1 MKKSALILLM
11 IIVTLSSLFA
21 FSACDKDKGTANGKT
36 VTDLLG
42 REVTVPEKI
51 NRVVCIGAGSL
62 RLYTYVGDLSKLVG
76 VEDIDGDGK
85 DLNGVL
91 SIRPYKM
98 VNKDLFKSLPS
109 CGKGGPQ
116 GSPEAE
122 KILSLNPDIVFSL
135 YTSDKAAMDDLQQKI
150 GKPVVVLSYGK
161 TEAFDENVK
170 KSIALLGDILNRKER
185 ANELL
190 SFISD
195 TETYLS
201 SIGEGIDKDKKATVY
216 LGCQSN
222 YGTHGIESSSAN
234 YSIFDVSKIRNIL
247 DEYVGKNGETFKG
260 YQKSV
265 DWEILVDMNPQRI
278 ILDAGGLVDLKTQLK
293 EKPEIFNRLS
303 AFQNGEIYLQM
314 PYNAYYTNLETAYAD
329 AYFDAWVQY
338 HDIVA
343 PEKLNFDYVAKA
355 REIYTLFLG
364 KDCYD
369 DVAKI
374 MHGGFQT
381 KLDISKIQ
389 NLDISK
395 I

>member
-42 REVTVPEKI
+42 REVTVPEEI

-76 VEDIDGDGK
+76 VEDVDKDGTGVGK
-85 DLNGVL
+85 TL

-98 VNKDLFKSLPS
+98 VNKDLFNSLPS

-122 KILSLNPDIVFSL
+122 KILALNPDIVFSL

-161 TEAFDENVK
+161 TEAFDANVK

-201 SIGEGIDKDKKATVY
+201 SIGEGIDRDKKKTVY

-234 YSIFDVSKIRNIL
+234 YSIFDVSKIRNVL

-265 DWEILVDMNPQRI
+265 DWEILVEMNPDRI
-278 ILDAGGLVDLKTQLK
+278 ILDAGGLEHLKTQLK

-303 AFQNGEIYLQM
+303 AFKKNENGESEIYLQM

-338 HDIVA
+338 HDIA
-343 PEKLNFDYVAKA
+343 PEKLNFNYVEKA

-369 DVAKI
+369 DVAEQ
-374 MHGGFQT
+374 MYGGFQ
-381 KLDISKIQ
+381 KLDISQI
-389 NLDISK
+389 
-395 I
+395 

>member
-1 MKKSALILLM
+1 MKKSVLILLM

-21 FSACDKDKGTANGKT
+21 FSACDKDKDTANGKT

-76 VEDIDGDGK
+76 VEDVDKDGK

-109 CGKGGPQ
+109 CGMGGPQ
-116 GSPEAE
+116 GAPEAE

-161 TEAFDENVK
+161 TEAFDANVK

-234 YSIFDVSKIRNIL
+234 YSIFDVSKIRNVL
-247 DEYVGKNGETFKG
+247 DEYVSKTGETFKG

-265 DWEILVDMNPQRI
+265 DWEILVEMNPDRI
-278 ILDAGGLVDLKTQLK
+278 ILDAGGLHHLETQLK

-303 AFQNGEIYLQM
+303 AFKNGEIYLQM

-338 HDIVA
+338 HDIA
-343 PEKLNFDYVAKA
+343 PEKLNFDYVEKA

-374 MHGGFQT
+374 MRGGFQ
-381 KLDISKIQ
+381 KLDISRI
-389 NLDISK
+389 
-395 I
+395 

>member
-161 TEAFDENVK
+161 TEAFDANVK

-234 YSIFDVSKIRNIL
+234 YSIFDVSKIRNVL
-247 DEYVGKNGETFKG
+247 DEYVSKTGETFKG
-260 YQKSV
+260 YQQSV
-265 DWEILVDMNPQRI
+265 GWEILVDMNPERI
-278 ILDAGGLVDLKTQLK
+278 ILDAGGLKHLKAQLK
-293 EKPEIFNRLS
+293 EKPEIFNSLS

-338 HDIVA
+338 HDIADIA
-343 PEKLNFDYVAKA
+343 PDKLNFDYVEKA

-369 DVAKI
+369 DVADL
-374 MHGGFQT
+374 MYGGFQKNLT
-381 KLDISKIQ
+381 LDDISKI
-389 NLDISK
+389 
-395 I
+395 

>member
-21 FSACDKDKGTANGKT
+21 FSACDKDKDTANGKT

-76 VEDIDGDGK
+76 VEDIDKDGT
-85 DLNGVL
+85 GVGATL

-98 VNKDLFKSLPS
+98 VNKDLFNSLPS
-109 CGKGGPQ
+109 CGMGGPQ
-116 GSPEAE
+116 GSADAE
-122 KILSLNPDIVFSL
+122 KILKPNPDIVFSL

-161 TEAFDENVK
+161 TEAFDANVK

-201 SIGEGIDKDKKATVY
+201 SIGEGIDKAKKATVY

-234 YSIFDVSKIRNIL
+234 YSIFDVSKIRNVL
-247 DEYVGKNGETFKG
+247 DENGYKG
-260 YQKSV
+260 YQKSL
-265 DWEILVDMNPQRI
+265 DLEKLVKMNPQRI
-278 ILDAGGLVDLKTQLK
+278 ILDAGGLYILKTQFK
-293 EKPEIFNRLS
+293 EKSEIFNNLS

-338 HDIVA
+338 HDIA
-343 PEKLNFDYVAKA
+343 PEKLNFDYVEKA

-369 DVAKI
+369 DVAAQ
-374 MHGGFQT
+374 MYGGFQ
-381 KLDISKIQ
+381 KLDISKI
-389 NLDISK
+389 
-395 I
+395 

>member
-21 FSACDKDKGTANGKT
+21 FSACDKDKDTANGKT

-76 VEDIDGDGK
+76 VEDVDKDGK
-85 DLNGVL
+85 DFNGVL

-116 GSPEAE
+116 GSADAE
-122 KILSLNPDIVFSL
+122 KILKLNPDIVFSL

-201 SIGEGIDKDKKATVY
+201 SIGEGIDKDEKKTVY

-234 YSIFDVSKIRNIL
+234 YSIFDVSKIRNVL
-247 DEYVGKNGETFKG
+247 DENGYKG
-260 YQKSV
+260 YQKSL
-265 DWEILVDMNPQRI
+265 DLEKLVKMNPQRI
-278 ILDAGGLVDLKTQLK
+278 VLDAGGLYILKTQLQDK
-293 EKPEIFNRLS
+293 DKSEILNSLS

-338 HDIVA
+338 HDIA
-343 PEKLNFDYVAKA
+343 PEKLNFDYVEKA

-369 DVAKI
+369 DVAAH
-374 MHGGFQT
+374 MYGGFQ
-381 KLDISKIQ
+381 KLDISRI
-389 NLDISK
+389 
-395 I
+395 

>member
-76 VEDIDGDGK
+76 VEDVDKDGT
-85 DLNGVL
+85 GVGATL

-98 VNKDLFKSLPS
+98 VNKDLFNSLPS

-122 KILSLNPDIVFSL
+122 KILALNPDIVFSL

-161 TEAFDENVK
+161 TEAFDVNVK

-234 YSIFDVSKIRNIL
+234 YSIFDVSKIRNVL

>member
-76 VEDIDGDGK
+76 VEDVDKDGT
-85 DLNGVL
+85 GVGATL

-98 VNKDLFKSLPS
+98 VNKDLFNSLQS

-122 KILSLNPDIVFSL
+122 KILALNPDIVFSL

-161 TEAFDENVK
+161 TEAFDANVK

-201 SIGEGIDKDKKATVY
+201 SIGEGIDNSKKATVY

-234 YSIFDVSKIRNIL
+234 YSIFDVSKIRNVL

-265 DWEILVDMNPQRI
+265 DWEILVEMNPDRI
-278 ILDAGGLVDLKTQLK
+278 ILDAGGLEHLKTQLK

-338 HDIVA
+338 HDIA
-343 PEKLNFDYVAKA
+343 PEKLNFDYVEKA
-355 REIYTLFLG
+355 REIYKLFLG

-369 DVAKI
+369 DVADL
-374 MHGGFQT
+374 MYGGFQT

>member
-11 IIVTLSSLFA
+11 IIVTLSSIFA
-21 FSACDKDKGTANGKT
+21 FSACDKDKGIANGKT

-85 DLNGVL
+85 DFNGVL

-122 KILSLNPDIVFSL
+122 KILALNPDIVFSL

-161 TEAFDENVK
+161 TEAFDANVK

-201 SIGEGIDKDKKATVY
+201 SIGEGIDKSKKATVY

-234 YSIFDVSKIRNIL
+234 YSIFDVSKIRNVL

-265 DWEILVDMNPQRI
+265 DWEILVEMNPDRI
-278 ILDAGGLVDLKTQLK
+278 ILDAGGLEHLKTQLK

-303 AFQNGEIYLQM
+303 AFKNGEIYLQM

-338 HDIVA
+338 HDIA

-374 MHGGFQT
+374 MHGGFQ
-381 KLDISKIQ
+381 KLDISKI
-389 NLDISK
+389 
-395 I
+395 

>member
-85 DLNGVL
+85 DFNGVL

-122 KILSLNPDIVFSL
+122 KILKLNPDIVFSL

-161 TEAFDENVK
+161 TEAFDAKVK

-201 SIGEGIDKDKKATVY
+201 SIGEGIDKDEKATVY

-234 YSIFDVSKIRNIL
+234 YSIFDVSKIRNVL
-247 DEYVGKNGETFKG
+247 DEYVSKTGETFKG

-265 DWEILVDMNPQRI
+265 DWEILVEMNPDRI
-278 ILDAGGLVDLKTQLK
+278 ILDAGGLHHLETQLK
-293 EKPEIFNRLS
+293 EKPEIFNNLS

-338 HDIVA
+338 HDIA
-343 PEKLNFDYVAKA
+343 PEKLNFNYVEKA

-374 MHGGFQT
+374 MRGGFQ
-381 KLDISKIQ
+381 KLDISKI
-389 NLDISK
+389 
-395 I
+395 

>member
-76 VEDIDGDGK
+76 VEDIDRDGK
-85 DLNGVL
+85 DFNGVL

-122 KILSLNPDIVFSL
+122 KILALNPDIVFSL

-161 TEAFDENVK
+161 TEAFDANVK

-201 SIGEGIDKDKKATVY
+201 SIGEGIDNSKKATVY

-234 YSIFDVSKIRNIL
+234 YSIFDVSKIRNVL

-265 DWEILVDMNPQRI
+265 DWEILVEMNPQRI
-278 ILDAGGLVDLKTQLK
+278 ILDAGGLEHLKAQLK

-303 AFQNGEIYLQM
+303 AFKNGEIYLQM

-338 HDIVA
+338 HDIA
-343 PEKLNFDYVAKA
+343 PEKLNFDYVEKA

-369 DVAKI
+369 DVAQE
-374 MHGGFQT
+374 MYGGFQ
-381 KLDISKIQ
+381 KLDISKI
-389 NLDISK
+389 
-395 I
+395 

>member
-21 FSACDKDKGTANGKT
+21 FSACDKDKDTANGKT

-76 VEDIDGDGK
+76 VEDVDRDGT
-85 DLNGVL
+85 GVGATL

-98 VNKDLFKSLPS
+98 VNKDLFNSLPS
-109 CGKGGPQ
+109 CGMGGPQ

-122 KILSLNPDIVFSL
+122 KILALNPDIVFSL

-195 TETYLS
+195 TENYLS
-201 SIGEGIDKDKKATVY
+201 SIGEGIDNSKKATVY

-234 YSIFDVSKIRNIL
+234 YSIFDVSKIRNVL
-247 DEYVGKNGETFKG
+247 DEYVGKTGETFKG

-265 DWEILVDMNPQRI
+265 DWEILVEMNPDRI
-278 ILDAGGLVDLKTQLK
+278 ILDAGGLEHLKTQLK

-338 HDIVA
+338 HDIA

>member
-21 FSACDKDKGTANGKT
+21 FSACDKNKDTANGKT

-76 VEDIDGDGK
+76 VEDVDKDGK
-85 DLNGVL
+85 DFNGVL

-161 TEAFDENVK
+161 TEAFDANVK

-201 SIGEGIDKDKKATVY
+201 SIDEGIDKSRKATVY

-234 YSIFDVSKIRNIL
+234 YSIFDVSKIRNVL

-265 DWEILVDMNPQRI
+265 DWEILVEMNPDRI
-278 ILDAGGLVDLKTQLK
+278 ILDAGGLEHLKTQLK

-303 AFQNGEIYLQM
+303 AFKNGEIYLQM

-338 HDIVA
+338 HDIA
-343 PEKLNFDYVAKA
+343 PEKLNFDYVEKA

-364 KDCYD
+364 EDCYD
-369 DVAKI
+369 DVADL
-374 MHGGFQT
+374 MHGGFQ
-381 KLDISKIQ
+381 KLDISKI
-389 NLDISK
+389 
-395 I
+395 

>member
-21 FSACDKDKGTANGKT
+21 FSACDKDKDTANGKT

-76 VEDIDGDGK
+76 VEDVDGDGK
-85 DLNGVL
+85 DFNGVL

-122 KILSLNPDIVFSL
+122 KILALNPDIVFSL

-161 TEAFDENVK
+161 TEAFDANVK

-201 SIGEGIDKDKKATVY
+201 SIGEGIDKDEKKTVY

-234 YSIFDVSKIRNIL
+234 YSIFDVSKIRNVL
-247 DEYVGKNGETFKG
+247 DEYVSKTGETFKG

-265 DWEILVDMNPQRI
+265 DWEILVEMNPDRI
-278 ILDAGGLVDLKTQLK
+278 ILDAGGLEHLKAQLK

-303 AFQNGEIYLQM
+303 AFQSGEIYLQM

-338 HDIVA
+338 HDIA
-343 PEKLNFDYVAKA
+343 PEKLNFDYVEKA

-369 DVAKI
+369 DVAAH
-374 MHGGFQT
+374 MYGGFQ
-381 KLDISKIQ
+381 KLDISKI
-389 NLDISK
+389 
-395 I
+395 

>member
-21 FSACDKDKGTANGKT
+21 FSACDKDKDTANGKT

-85 DLNGVL
+85 DFNGVL

-122 KILSLNPDIVFSL
+122 KILALNPDIVFSL

-161 TEAFDENVK
+161 TEAFDANVK

-201 SIGEGIDKDKKATVY
+201 SIGEGIDKDEKKTVY

-234 YSIFDVSKIRNIL
+234 YSIFDVSKIRNVL
-247 DEYVGKNGETFKG
+247 DEYVSKTGETFKG

-265 DWEILVDMNPQRI
+265 DWEILVEMNPDRI
-278 ILDAGGLVDLKTQLK
+278 ILDAGGLEHLKAQLK

-303 AFQNGEIYLQM
+303 AFQSGEIYLQM

-338 HDIVA
+338 HDIA
-343 PEKLNFDYVAKA
+343 PEKLNFDYVEKA

-369 DVAKI
+369 DVAAQ
-374 MHGGFQT
+374 MYGGFQ
-381 KLDISKIQ
+381 KLDISKI
-389 NLDISK
+389 
-395 I
+395 

>member
-21 FSACDKDKGTANGKT
+21 FSACNKGNDNANGKT

-76 VEDIDGDGK
+76 VEDVDKDGT
-85 DLNGVL
+85 GVGGGL

-98 VNKDLFKSLPS
+98 VNKDLFNSLPS

-116 GSPEAE
+116 GSADAE

-150 GKPVVVLSYGK
+150 NKPVVVLSYGK
-161 TEAFDENVK
+161 TEAFDANVK

-201 SIGEGIDKDKKATVY
+201 SIGEGIDNSKKATVY

-234 YSIFDVSKIRNIL
+234 YSIFDVSKIRNVL
-247 DEYVGKNGETFKG
+247 DEYVSKTGETFKG

-265 DWEILVDMNPQRI
+265 DWEILQSLNPERI
-278 ILDAGGLVDLKTQLK
+278 ILDAGGLYILKGQLK
-293 EKPEIFNRLS
+293 DKPEIKNLS

-338 HDIVA
+338 HDIA
-343 PEKLNFDYVAKA
+343 PEKLNFDYVEKA

-369 DVAKI
+369 DVADL
-374 MHGGFQT
+374 MYGGFQ
-381 KLDISKIQ
+381 KLDISKI
-389 NLDISK
+389 
-395 I
+395 

>member
-11 IIVTLSSLFA
+11 IIITLSSLFA

-85 DLNGVL
+85 DFNGVL

-122 KILSLNPDIVFSL
+122 KILALNPDIVFSL

-150 GKPVVVLSYGK
+150 RKPVVVLSYGK

-201 SIGEGIDKDKKATVY
+201 SIGEGIDKNDKATVY

-234 YSIFDVSKIRNIL
+234 YSIFDVSKIRNVL
-247 DEYVGKNGETFKG
+247 DEYVGKTGETFKG

-265 DWEILVDMNPQRI
+265 DWEILVEMNPDRI
-278 ILDAGGLVDLKTQLK
+278 ILDAGGLEHLKTQLK

-303 AFQNGEIYLQM
+303 AFKNGEIYLQM

-338 HDIVA
+338 HDIA
-343 PEKLNFDYVAKA
+343 PKKLNFNYIEKA
-355 REIYTLFLG
+355 REIYKLFLG

-369 DVAKI
+369 DVADL
-374 MHGGFQT
+374 MYGGFQT

>member
-161 TEAFDENVK
+161 TEAFDANVK

-234 YSIFDVSKIRNIL
+234 YSIFDVSKIRNVL

-338 HDIVA
+338 HDIA
-343 PEKLNFDYVAKA
+343 PEKLNFDYVEKA

-369 DVAKI
+369 DVAAQ
-374 MHGGFQT
+374 MYGGFQT

>member
-76 VEDIDGDGK
+76 VEDVDKDGT
-85 DLNGVL
+85 GVGATL

-98 VNKDLFKSLPS
+98 VNKDLFNSLPS

-122 KILSLNPDIVFSL
+122 KILALNPDIVFSL

-201 SIGEGIDKDKKATVY
+201 SIGEGIDKNDKATVY

-234 YSIFDVSKIRNIL
+234 YSIFDVSKIRNVL
-247 DEYVGKNGETFKG
+247 DEYVSKTGETFKG

-265 DWEILVDMNPQRI
+265 DWEILVEMNPDRI
-278 ILDAGGLVDLKTQLK
+278 ILDAGGLHHLETQLK

-303 AFQNGEIYLQM
+303 AFKNGEIYLQM

-338 HDIVA
+338 HDIA
-343 PEKLNFDYVAKA
+343 PEKLNFNYVEKA

-374 MHGGFQT
+374 MRGGFQ
-381 KLDISKIQ
+381 KLDISKI
-389 NLDISK
+389 
-395 I
+395 

>member
-21 FSACDKDKGTANGKT
+21 FSACDKDKGTTNGKT

-85 DLNGVL
+85 DFNGVL

-109 CGKGGPQ
+109 CGTGGPQ
-116 GSPEAE
+116 GSADAE
-122 KILSLNPDIVFSL
+122 KILKLNPDIVFSL

-161 TEAFDENVK
+161 TEAFDANVK

-201 SIGEGIDKDKKATVY
+201 SIGEGIDKDEKATVY

-234 YSIFDVSKIRNIL
+234 YSIFDVSKIRNVL
-247 DEYVGKNGETFKG
+247 DEYVSKTGETFKG

-265 DWEILVDMNPQRI
+265 DWEILVEMNPDRI
-278 ILDAGGLVDLKTQLK
+278 ILDAGGLHHLETQLK

-303 AFQNGEIYLQM
+303 AFKNGEIYLQM

-338 HDIVA
+338 HDIA
-343 PEKLNFDYVAKA
+343 PEKLNFNFVEKA
-355 REIYTLFLG
+355 REIYKLFLG

-374 MHGGFQT
+374 MRGGFQ
-381 KLDISKIQ
+381 KLDISKI
-389 NLDISK
+389 
-395 I
+395 

>member
-76 VEDIDGDGK
+76 VEDVDKDGT
-85 DLNGVL
+85 GVGATL

-98 VNKDLFKSLPS
+98 VNKDRFNSLPS

-122 KILSLNPDIVFSL
+122 KILALNPDIVFSL

-201 SIGEGIDKDKKATVY
+201 SIGEGIDNSKKATVY

-234 YSIFDVSKIRNIL
+234 YSIFDVSKIRNVL

-265 DWEILVDMNPQRI
+265 DWEILVEMNPDRI
-278 ILDAGGLVDLKTQLK
+278 ILDAGGLEHLKTQLK

-303 AFQNGEIYLQM
+303 AFKNGEIYLQM

-338 HDIVA
+338 HDIA
-343 PEKLNFDYVAKA
+343 PEKLNFDYVEKA
-355 REIYTLFLG
+355 REIYKLFLG

-369 DVAKI
+369 DVADL
-374 MHGGFQT
+374 MYGGFQ
-381 KLDISKIQ
+381 KLDISKI
-389 NLDISK
+389 
-395 I
+395 

>member
-21 FSACDKDKGTANGKT
+21 FSACDKDKDTANGKT

-76 VEDIDGDGK
+76 VEDVDGDGK
-85 DLNGVL
+85 DFNGVL

-122 KILSLNPDIVFSL
+122 KILALNPDIVFSL

-161 TEAFDENVK
+161 TEAFDANVK

-185 ANELL
+185 ANKLL

-201 SIGEGIDKDKKATVY
+201 SIGEGIDKDEKKTVY

-234 YSIFDVSKIRNIL
+234 YSIFDVSKIRNVL
-247 DEYVGKNGETFKG
+247 DEYVSKTGETFKG

-265 DWEILVDMNPQRI
+265 DWEILVEMNPDRI
-278 ILDAGGLVDLKTQLK
+278 ILDAGGLEHLKAQLK

-303 AFQNGEIYLQM
+303 AFQSGEIYLQM

-338 HDIVA
+338 HDIA
-343 PEKLNFDYVAKA
+343 PEKLNFDYVEKA

-369 DVAKI
+369 DVAAH
-374 MHGGFQT
+374 MYGGFQ
-381 KLDISKIQ
+381 KLDISKI
-389 NLDISK
+389 
-395 I
+395 

>member
-21 FSACDKDKGTANGKT
+21 FSACDKDKDTANGKT

-76 VEDIDGDGK
+76 VEDVDKDGK

-161 TEAFDENVK
+161 TEAFDANVK

-234 YSIFDVSKIRNIL
+234 YSIFDVSKIRNVL

-278 ILDAGGLVDLKTQLK
+278 ILDAGGLYILKTQLK
-293 EKPEIFNRLS
+293 EKPEIFKKLS

-338 HDIVA
+338 HDIA
-343 PEKLNFDYVAKA
+343 PEKLNFNYVEKA

-374 MHGGFQT
+374 MRGGFQ
-381 KLDISKIQ
+381 KLDISKI
-389 NLDISK
+389 
-395 I
+395 

>member
-21 FSACDKDKGTANGKT
+21 FSACDKDKDTANGKT

-85 DLNGVL
+85 DFNGVL

-122 KILSLNPDIVFSL
+122 KILALNPDIVFSL

-150 GKPVVVLSYGK
+150 RKPVVVLSYGK

-201 SIGEGIDKDKKATVY
+201 SIGEGIDKNDKATVY

-234 YSIFDVSKIRNIL
+234 YSIFDVSKIRNVL
-247 DEYVGKNGETFKG
+247 DEYVGKTGETFKG

-265 DWEILVDMNPQRI
+265 DWEILVEMNPDRI
-278 ILDAGGLVDLKTQLK
+278 ILDAGGLEHLKTQLK

-338 HDIVA
+338 HDIA
-343 PEKLNFDYVAKA
+343 PEKLNFNYVEKA

-369 DVAKI
+369 DVADL
-374 MHGGFQT
+374 MYGGFQ
-381 KLDISKIQ
+381 KLDISKI
-389 NLDISK
+389 
-395 I
+395 

>member
-76 VEDIDGDGK
+76 VEDVDGDGK
-85 DLNGVL
+85 DFNGVL

-109 CGKGGPQ
+109 CGKGGP
-116 GSPEAE
+116 GSSPDAE
-122 KILSLNPDIVFSL
+122 KILALNPDIVFSL

-150 GKPVVVLSYGK
+150 RKPVVVLSYGK
-161 TEAFDENVK
+161 TEAFDANVK

-201 SIGEGIDKDKKATVY
+201 SIGEGIDNSKKATVY

-234 YSIFDVSKIRNIL
+234 YSIFDVSKIRNVL
-247 DEYVGKNGETFKG
+247 DEYVSKTGETFKG

-265 DWEILVDMNPQRI
+265 DWEILVEMNPDRI
-278 ILDAGGLVDLKTQLK
+278 ILDAGGLEHLKAQLK
-293 EKPEIFNRLS
+293 EKPEIFNKLS
-303 AFQNGEIYLQM
+303 AFQNGKIYLQM

-338 HDIVA
+338 HDIA
-343 PEKLNFDYVAKA
+343 PEKLNFDYVEKA

-369 DVAKI
+369 DVAQE
-374 MHGGFQT
+374 MYGGFQ
-381 KLDISKIQ
+381 KLDISKI
-389 NLDISK
+389 
-395 I
+395 

>member
-76 VEDIDGDGK
+76 VEDVDKDGT
-85 DLNGVL
+85 GVGATL

-98 VNKDLFKSLPS
+98 VNKELFNSLPS
-109 CGKGGPQ
+109 CGMGGPQ
-116 GSPEAE
+116 GSADAE
-122 KILSLNPDIVFSL
+122 KILKLNPDIVFSL

-201 SIGEGIDKDKKATVY
+201 SIGEGIDRNKKATVY

-234 YSIFDVSKIRNIL
+234 YSIFDVSKIRNVL

-265 DWEILVDMNPQRI
+265 DWEILVEMNPDRI
-278 ILDAGGLVDLKTQLK
+278 ILDAGGLEHLKTQLK

-303 AFQNGEIYLQM
+303 AFKKNENGESEIYLQM

-338 HDIVA
+338 HDIA
-343 PEKLNFDYVAKA
+343 PEKLNFNYVEKA

-374 MHGGFQT
+374 MYGGFQ
-381 KLDISKIQ
+381 KLDISKI
-389 NLDISK
+389 
-395 I
+395 

>member
-76 VEDIDGDGK
+76 VEDVDKDGT
-85 DLNGVL
+85 GVGGGL

-98 VNKDLFKSLPS
+98 VNKELFNSLPS
-109 CGKGGPQ
+109 CGMGGPQ
-116 GSPEAE
+116 GSADAE
-122 KILSLNPDIVFSL
+122 KILKLNPDIVFSL

-150 GKPVVVLSYGK
+150 NKPVVVLSYGK

-201 SIGEGIDKDKKATVY
+201 SIGEGIDNSKKATVY

-234 YSIFDVSKIRNIL
+234 YSIFDVSKIRNVL
-247 DEYVGKNGETFKG
+247 DENGYK
-260 YQKSV
+260 
-265 DWEILVDMNPQRI
+265 
-278 ILDAGGLVDLKTQLK
+278 
-293 EKPEIFNRLS
+293 
-303 AFQNGEIYLQM
+303 
-314 PYNAYYTNLETAYAD
+314 
-329 AYFDAWVQY
+329 
-338 HDIVA
+338 
-343 PEKLNFDYVAKA
+343 
-355 REIYTLFLG
+355 
-364 KDCYD
+364 
-369 DVAKI
+369 
-374 MHGGFQT
+374 
-381 KLDISKIQ
+381 
-389 NLDISK
+389 
-395 I
+395 

>member
-21 FSACDKDKGTANGKT
+21 FSACDKDKDTANGKT

-76 VEDIDGDGK
+76 VEDVDKDGT
-85 DLNGVL
+85 GVGATL

-98 VNKDLFKSLPS
+98 VNKDLFNSLPS

-161 TEAFDENVK
+161 TEAFDANVK

-201 SIGEGIDKDKKATVY
+201 SIGEGIDKDEKKTVY

-234 YSIFDVSKIRNIL
+234 YSIFDVSKIRNVL
-247 DEYVGKNGETFKG
+247 DEYVSKTGETFKG

-265 DWEILVDMNPQRI
+265 DWEILVEMNPDRI
-278 ILDAGGLVDLKTQLK
+278 ILDAGGLEHLKAQLK

-338 HDIVA
+338 HDIA
-343 PEKLNFDYVAKA
+343 PETLNFDYVEKA
-355 REIYTLFLG
+355 REIYKLFLG
-364 KDCYD
+364 KDCYN
-369 DVAKI
+369 DVADL
-374 MHGGFQT
+374 MYGGFQ
-381 KLDISKIQ
+381 KLDISKI
-389 NLDISK
+389 
-395 I
+395 

>member
-51 NRVVCIGAGSL
+51 NCVVCIGAGSL

-85 DLNGVL
+85 DFNGVL

-122 KILSLNPDIVFSL
+122 KILALNPDIVFSL

-201 SIGEGIDKDKKATVY
+201 SIGEGIDKNDKATVY

-234 YSIFDVSKIRNIL
+234 YSIFDVSKIRNVL
-247 DEYVGKNGETFKG
+247 DEYVGKTGETFKG

-265 DWEILVDMNPQRI
+265 DWEILVEMNPDRI
-278 ILDAGGLVDLKTQLK
+278 ILDAGGLEHLKTQLK

-338 HDIVA
+338 HDIA
-343 PEKLNFDYVAKA
+343 PEKLNFDYVEKA
-355 REIYTLFLG
+355 REIYKLFLG

-369 DVAKI
+369 DVADL
-374 MHGGFQT
+374 MYGGF
-381 KLDISKIQ
+381 Q
-389 NLDISK
+389 NLDISR

>member
-36 VTDLLG
+36 ITDLLG

-76 VEDIDGDGK
+76 VEDVDKDGK

-109 CGKGGPQ
+109 CGMGGPQ
-116 GSPEAE
+116 GSAEAE

-161 TEAFDENVK
+161 TEAFDANVK

-234 YSIFDVSKIRNIL
+234 YSIFDVSKIRNVL

-369 DVAKI
+369 DVAAQ
-374 MHGGFQT
+374 MYGGFQ
-381 KLDISKIQ
+381 KLDISKI
-389 NLDISK
+389 
-395 I
+395 

>member
-21 FSACDKDKGTANGKT
+21 FSACDKDKDTANGKT

-76 VEDIDGDGK
+76 VEDVDKDGT
-85 DLNGVL
+85 GVGATL

-98 VNKDLFKSLPS
+98 VNKDLFNSLPS
-109 CGKGGPQ
+109 CGMGGPQ
-116 GSPEAE
+116 GSADAE
-122 KILSLNPDIVFSL
+122 KILKLNPDIVFSL

-161 TEAFDENVK
+161 TEAFDANVK

-201 SIGEGIDKDKKATVY
+201 SIGEGIDKSKKATVY

-234 YSIFDVSKIRNIL
+234 YSIFDVSKIRNVL

-265 DWEILVDMNPQRI
+265 DWEILKSLNPQRI
-278 ILDAGGLVDLKTQLK
+278 VLDAGGLYILKTQLQDK
-293 EKPEIFNRLS
+293 DKSEILNSLS

-338 HDIVA
+338 HDIA
-343 PEKLNFDYVAKA
+343 PEKLNFDYVEKA

-369 DVAKI
+369 DVADL
-374 MHGGFQT
+374 MHGGFQ
-381 KLDISKIQ
+381 KLDISKS
-389 NLDISK
+389 DIYLL
-395 I
+395 

>member
-21 FSACDKDKGTANGKT
+21 FSACDKDKDTANGKT

-76 VEDIDGDGK
+76 AQDVDKDGT
-85 DLNGVL
+85 GVGATL

-98 VNKDLFKSLPS
+98 VNKDWFNSLPS
-109 CGKGGPQ
+109 CGMGGPQ
-116 GSPEAE
+116 GSADAE

-150 GKPVVVLSYGK
+150 RKPVVVLSYGK
-161 TEAFDENVK
+161 AEAFDENVK

-201 SIGEGIDKDKKATVY
+201 SIGEGIDKDEKKTVY

-234 YSIFDVSKIRNIL
+234 YSIFDVSKIRNVL
-247 DEYVGKNGETFKG
+247 DENGFKG
-260 YQKSV
+260 YQKSL
-265 DWEILVDMNPQRI
+265 DLDKLVKMNPQRI
-278 ILDAGGLVDLKTQLK
+278 VLDAGGLYILKTQLQDK
-293 EKPEIFNRLS
+293 DKSEILNSLS

-338 HDIVA
+338 HDIA
-343 PEKLNFDYVAKA
+343 PEKLNFDYVEKA

-364 KDCYD
+364 EDCYD
-369 DVAKI
+369 DVADQ
-374 MHGGFQT
+374 MYGGFQ
-381 KLDISKIQ
+381 KLDISKI
-389 NLDISK
+389 
-395 I
+395 

>member
-85 DLNGVL
+85 DFNGVL

-122 KILSLNPDIVFSL
+122 KILALNPDIVFSL

-150 GKPVVVLSYGK
+150 RKPVVVLSYGK

-201 SIGEGIDKDKKATVY
+201 SIGEGIDKNDKATVY

-234 YSIFDVSKIRNIL
+234 YSIFDVSKIRNVL
-247 DEYVGKNGETFKG
+247 DEYVGKTGETFKG

-265 DWEILVDMNPQRI
+265 DWEILVEMNPDRI
-278 ILDAGGLVDLKTQLK
+278 ILDAGGLHHLETQLK

-303 AFQNGEIYLQM
+303 AFKNGEIYLQM

-338 HDIVA
+338 HDIA
-343 PEKLNFDYVAKA
+343 PKKLNFNYIEKA
-355 REIYTLFLG
+355 REIYKLFLG

-369 DVAKI
+369 DVADL
-374 MHGGFQT
+374 MYGGFQ
-381 KLDISKIQ
+381 KLDISKI
-389 NLDISK
+389 
-395 I
+395 

>member
-76 VEDIDGDGK
+76 VEDVDKDGT
-85 DLNGVL
+85 GVGGGL

-98 VNKDLFKSLPS
+98 VNKDLFNRLPS

-116 GSPEAE
+116 GSADAE
-122 KILSLNPDIVFSL
+122 KILKLNPDIVFSL

-161 TEAFDENVK
+161 TEAFDANVK

-201 SIGEGIDKDKKATVY
+201 SIGEGIDKDEKKTVY

-234 YSIFDVSKIRNIL
+234 YSIFDVSKIRNVL
-247 DEYVGKNGETFKG
+247 DENGYKG
-260 YQKSV
+260 YQKSL
-265 DWEILVDMNPQRI
+265 DLEKLVKMNPQRI
-278 ILDAGGLVDLKTQLK
+278 ILDAGGLYILKTQLK

-338 HDIVA
+338 HDIA
-343 PEKLNFDYVAKA
+343 PEKLNFDYVEKA

-369 DVAKI
+369 DVAQE
-374 MHGGFQT
+374 MYGGFQ
-381 KLDISKIQ
+381 KLDISKI
-389 NLDISK
+389 
-395 I
+395 

>member
-85 DLNGVL
+85 DFNGVL

-234 YSIFDVSKIRNIL
+234 YSIFDVSKIRNVL
-247 DEYVGKNGETFKG
+247 DEYVSKTGETFKG

-265 DWEILVDMNPQRI
+265 DWEILVEMNPDRI
-278 ILDAGGLVDLKTQLK
+278 ILDAGGLHHLKAQLK
-293 EKPEIFNRLS
+293 EKPEIFKKLS

-338 HDIVA
+338 HDIA
-343 PEKLNFDYVAKA
+343 PEKLNFDYVEKA

-374 MHGGFQT
+374 MRGGFQ
-381 KLDISKIQ
+381 KLDISKI
-389 NLDISK
+389 
-395 I
+395 

>member
-21 FSACDKDKGTANGKT
+21 FSACDKDKDTANGKT

-76 VEDIDGDGK
+76 VEDVDKDGT
-85 DLNGVL
+85 GVGATL

-98 VNKDLFKSLPS
+98 VNKDLFNSLPS

-122 KILSLNPDIVFSL
+122 KILALNPDIVFSL

-201 SIGEGIDKDKKATVY
+201 SIGEGIDRSKKATVY

-222 YGTHGIESSSAN
+222 YGTHGIASSSAN
-234 YSIFDVSKIRNIL
+234 YSIFDVSKIRNVL
-247 DEYVGKNGETFKG
+247 DENGYKG
-260 YQKSV
+260 YQKSL
-265 DWEILVDMNPQRI
+265 DLEELVKMDPQRI
-278 ILDAGGLVDLKTQLK
+278 SLDAGGLYILKTQLQDK
-293 EKPEIFNRLS
+293 DKSEILNSLS

-314 PYNAYYTNLETAYAD
+314 PYNAYYTNLENNYKD
-329 AYFDAWVQY
+329 KYFDAWVQY

>member
-85 DLNGVL
+85 DFNGVL

-98 VNKDLFKSLPS
+98 VNKDLFKSLQS

-122 KILSLNPDIVFSL
+122 KILALNPDIVFSL

-201 SIGEGIDKDKKATVY
+201 SIGEGIDKNDKATVY

-234 YSIFDVSKIRNIL
+234 YSIFDVSKIRNVL
-247 DEYVGKNGETFKG
+247 DEYVGKTGETFKG

-265 DWEILVDMNPQRI
+265 DWEILVEMNPDRI
-278 ILDAGGLVDLKTQLK
+278 ILDAGGLEHLKTQLK

-338 HDIVA
+338 HDIA
-343 PEKLNFDYVAKA
+343 PEKLNFDYVEKA

-364 KDCYD
+364 EDCYD
-369 DVAKI
+369 DVAAQ
-374 MHGGFQT
+374 MYGGFQT